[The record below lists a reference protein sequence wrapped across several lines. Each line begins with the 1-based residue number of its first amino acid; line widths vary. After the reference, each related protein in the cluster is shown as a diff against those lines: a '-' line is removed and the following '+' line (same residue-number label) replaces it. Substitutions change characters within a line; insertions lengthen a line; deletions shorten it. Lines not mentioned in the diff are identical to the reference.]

1 MELEVA
7 AMPRSFCERLF
18 TTVLNSGLFLRAA
31 ITRREFIYWLP
42 GLNAG
47 LPLVPKDDAI
57 HEAEMLEIS
66 LGLVAVQATGFFLGW
81 KLRGKSP
88 KSPCEFGQVT
98 FQAHDLAH
106 FLLLGAMQRRSWD
119 QCLQGWARKSG
130 NQQDERIERYTVIY
144 TIYTF

>member
-1 MELEVA
+1 
-7 AMPRSFCERLF
+7 MPRSLCERLF

-57 HEAEMLEIS
+57 HEVEMLEIS
-66 LGLVAVQATGFFLGW
+66 LGLGW

-106 FLLLGAMQRRSWD
+106 FLLLGASAAAQLGSVFAGMNAEKW
-119 QCLQGWARKSG
+119 KP
-130 NQQDERIERYTVIY
+130 T
-144 TIYTF
+144 

>member
-1 MELEVA
+1 
-7 AMPRSFCERLF
+7 MPRSLCERLF

-66 LGLVAVQATGFFLGW
+66 LGFLVVLVVAAVQATRCFLGGW

-88 KSPCEFGQVT
+88 LIILNG
-98 FQAHDLAH
+98 
-106 FLLLGAMQRRSWD
+106 R
-119 QCLQGWARKSG
+119 
-130 NQQDERIERYTVIY
+130 
-144 TIYTF
+144 